1 MQRCFI
7 GTESDGP
14 SEKVTDFVVQ
24 QKHQHTQVGSYW
36 KVTTTWSCQIIL
48 SMIQDLYTIL
58 AEQHTTNLK
67 PPFHYFSYNNKKSH
81 EENNMFSLISIFTWK
96 LNEHFYMWKL
106 NFHMWNCIFTC
117 QKLSLENLTCT
128 LTGKTLKSCHIVS
141 WYEILHPHVVTFI

>member
-1 MQRCFI
+1 MFYR
-7 GTESDGP
+7 
-14 SEKVTDFVVQ
+14 
-24 QKHQHTQVGSYW
+24 YW
-36 KVTTTWSCQIIL
+36 IWWAFWEGHRLCGAAETSAYPGGVILKSHYYVIMPNVIIL

-106 NFHMWNCIFTC
+106 NFDMWNCIFTC